1 MLINTFFHLKWPV
14 NGVGVDIYLNNNN
27 NNGNLWGAN
36 PVAQSTEQ
44 M

>member
-14 NGVGVDIYLNNNN
+14 NGVGIDIYLNNN

-36 PVAQSTEQ
+36 PVVQTTEQ